1 MAGRPRRRA
10 RLAAER
16 AALSVKDSER
26 SSYAFSKRPRLSS
39 STRSAEPSY
48 SGKCPWG
55 LEIQSLLF
63 PKNEFEP
70 WDAQAWLDDYGKKP
84 LHDET
89 KGFWRA
95 RQREPHEFF
104 KGSLR
109 TIRLGQGSSRVKAI
123 VGCPKKPST
132 KRRR

>member
-16 AALSVKDSER
+16 AALSVKDAER
-26 SSYAFSKRPRLSS
+26 SSYAASPRSRAS
-39 STRSAEPSY
+39 EPAY

-63 PKNEFEP
+63 PKSEFEP
-70 WDAQAWLDDYGKKP
+70 WDAQVWLDEYGKKP

-89 KGFWRA
+89 KSYWRA

-109 TIRLGQGSSRVKAI
+109 TIRLGQGVSRVKAI

-132 KRRR
+132 NPTKRRRV